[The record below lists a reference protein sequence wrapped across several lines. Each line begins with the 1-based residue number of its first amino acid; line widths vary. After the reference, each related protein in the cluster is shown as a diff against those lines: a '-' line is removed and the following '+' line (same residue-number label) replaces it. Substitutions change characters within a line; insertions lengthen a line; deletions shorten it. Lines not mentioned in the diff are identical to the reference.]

1 MNVLNQRESI
11 FGGSGG
17 AYHGDQ
23 KTTTYMVAASYLPFV
38 KQSSICEESFFSQ
51 QRGGSNIQSSSDP
64 FENAFEMRSYKREST
79 ITTAISDIPGEERAG
94 GGEELTNSYINATFG
109 KWRQMYI

>member
-1 MNVLNQRESI
+1 
-11 FGGSGG
+11 
-17 AYHGDQ
+17 
-23 KTTTYMVAASYLPFV
+23 
-38 KQSSICEESFFSQ
+38 
-51 QRGGSNIQSSSDP
+51 
-64 FENAFEMRSYKREST
+64 MRSYKREST